1 MIAVLTGVRWY
12 LTVVLISFH
21 MPVGHLYVFL
31 GKMSVQLLCPFFLKF
46 LAALGSMQSFCPQ
59 LRNNPT
65 PHVMEVQSPNHWA
78 PGRSHPLPSFQS
90 SCLTIVQSYAFFV
103 MNINPLVD
111 MQFTNIFSHS
121 ASCLFILLVVSFA
134 VWKLFSLTPCHLFI
148 FCFYF
153 PCLGRHI

>member
-1 MIAVLTGVRWY
+1 MWDGILLWFWY
-12 LTVVLISFH
+12 LFICLLAIC
-21 MPVGHLYVFL
+21 
-31 GKMSVQLLCPFFLKF
+31 MSSLEKCLFSSSAHFFLKF